1 MKQVSAA
8 LLVLAAAG
16 TVNAQAQPFAQCGG
30 SGWTGPTTCVAGWTC
45 QSSNEFYSQ
54 CVQSAAATTA
64 TTTKSSTTKSS
75 TTKTTTTK
83 SVTTKSTTLAT
94 TKTSSTKTS
103 ASKTTKT
110 SKTSASLTPPTN
122 LPASA
127 GSTAVP
133 SPIIVTGVFDGG
145 MLKYDRNPNTCQGQ
159 TETDEAAAMFIIEAG
174 GTVKNAI
181 IGPNQGEGIHCRG
194 PCTIQNVWWEDV
206 CEDAATFKQTS
217 GDSYIIGGGAFHAAD
232 KIFQFNGR
240 GTVHIS
246 GFYAKDYGKISRSC
260 GDCTNNGG
268 PRNFVIDGVTA
279 VDGGPLCGINSNYGD
294 TCRISNSCQSN
305 GKNCDRYEGVVKGNG
320 STKKIGSGADGIS
333 CFVDTFTTNCS

>member
-1 MKQVSAA
+1 MKQVSIAILA
-8 LLVLAAAG
+8 LATAG
-16 TVNAQAQPFAQCGG
+16 TANAQVQPYGQCGG
-30 SGWTGPTTCVAGWTC
+30 SGWTGPTSCVSGWTC
-45 QSSNEFYSQ
+45 VYSNDWYSQ
-54 CVQSAAATTA
+54 CLEGSAGTTA
-64 TTTKSSTTKSS
+64 TTT
-75 TTKTTTTK
+75 TKTT
-83 SVTTKSTTLAT
+83 T
-94 TKTSSTKTS
+94 TKTSSTKTTTTKTTTAKTS
-103 ASKTTKT
+103 STKTTKFSTTKT
-110 SKTSASLTPPTN
+110 SKTSSSLLPPTN

-127 GSTAVP
+127 GSTAFP

-145 MLKYDRNPNTCQGQ
+145 MMKYDRNPSSCEGQ

-174 GTVKNAI
+174 GVVKNVI

-217 GDSYIIGGGAFHAAD
+217 GDSYIIGGGAFHAQD

-246 GFYAKDYGKISRSC
+246 DGFYAKDYGKVSRSC

-268 PRNFVIDGVTA
+268 PRNFVISGITA
-279 VDGGPLCGINSNYGD
+279 VDGGPLCGINTNYGD

-305 GKNCDRYEGVVKGNG
+305 GKDCDRYQGVVKGNG
-320 STKKIGSGADGIS
+320 SSKKLGTGADGVS
-333 CFVDTFTTNCS
+333 CFVDSFTTNCS